1 MKFDDLFGTDDLM
14 PVSEDEKSKVNAASE
29 SPKSINIEAV
39 EIESDPV
46 SGKIIAEDTELSGE
60 VSVENCPVPESSD
73 NEKRF
78 FGMRITGR
86 GGNRKYLIASV
97 ILILISGFFVSMA
110 TIWVKMKKNR
120 LSYEL
125 AGQVRLMKKLSR
137 KKALY
142 KLEYSYLKSRA
153 EVKSAIE
160 KDGWVEIHPKNII
173 HVKTASGKKQ

>member
-1 MKFDDLFGTDDLM
+1 MKFDDLFGTEDLLPDATTEKE
-14 PVSEDEKSKVNAASE
+14 PVETSVPVKT
-29 SPKSINIEAV
+29 
-39 EIESDPV
+39 ESDHV
-46 SGKIIAEDTELSGE
+46 SGKLSSSEPPPTDALLENLPPPE
-60 VSVENCPVPESSD
+60 VSD
-73 NEKRF
+73 KEKRF
-78 FGMRITGR
+78 FGMRITGQ
-86 GGNRKYLIASV
+86 GGNGKYLIASV
-97 ILILISGFFVSMA
+97 ILILVSGFFVSMA

-120 LSYEL
+120 YSYEL

-173 HVKTASGKKQ
+173 HVKTALGKKGSKTK